1 MQKIK
6 GYFSFENID
15 KTPYNEKISSLGSL
29 IGEGKKT
36 LFQDNYFFISTSYEY
51 KENDAELFWL
61 CNDRYL
67 IMIDGPLTFDSRYVT
82 DDMRKMGYK
91 EKIAYIIEQYGQ
103 RNLNIFNVLD
113 GSFFISIYDRQKKSL
128 VLITDRLSSRLFLFT
143 KNQNG
148 FFFSNDIRSLLLN
161 QETKPDLDYQSVSEF
176 IRFSMIL
183 EDRTLIASIKTIKPG
198 CIFEISRS
206 NEKQEFYWTINY
218 DETWSKTSDYYREEL
233 SKAFAKATI
242 GLITE
247 QTTGLMISGGLD
259 SRLIAASA
267 KDAERQLV
275 SISYGGYEN
284 DEVKLAKRVSNI
296 CKFPFNFIERDPN
309 YYSNNFQIA
318 TEITQGL
325 YSFIHAHMIG
335 LREQITNTGVDSLI
349 NGWGLDLLFSGT
361 YFPKKKLS
369 ILPGRSYPTI
379 WPRELEND
387 DEIFQSMFQSLN
399 TVSDNSLLYV
409 MSKKRNRAIEDLPKQ
424 TLHCLINKSKDWA
437 SDRLN
442 RHDSILFHNFSKFRS
457 YIFPLSVRSYIKE
470 RCPIYN
476 NQLIDIYL
484 QLPPRL
490 RACSRTYRG
499 VLESMSKELAL
510 LPYSRTGVSLLMPE
524 FIQYLGYFLQPTIH
538 KWRLKS
544 GEISRKKESSY
555 AETFDSYPKFDR
567 LFQRTSMGVLANN
580 VLSNGLIYDIGLFEK
595 NKILNMVDH
604 QRNGLINSGEFLCNL
619 MSLNKWLELIS

>member
-6 GYFSFENID
+6 GYFSFQNIN
-15 KTPYNEKISSLGSL
+15 KTPFKEKVSSLGNL
-29 IGEGKKT
+29 TIEGKRT
-36 LFQDNYFFISTSYEY
+36 YFQDDIFFISTSYEY

-67 IMIDGPLTFDSRYVT
+67 IMIDGPLTFDSRHVT

-103 RNLNIFNVLD
+103 HNLNIFNVLD
-113 GSFFISIYDRQKKSL
+113 GSFFISIYDRQKKSI

-161 QETKPDLDYQSVSEF
+161 QEIKPDLDYQSVSEF

-267 KDAERQLV
+267 KVSERELV
-275 SISYGGYEN
+275 SISFGGFQN

-296 CKFPFNFIERDPN
+296 CKFPFNFIERNPN
-309 YYSNNFQIA
+309 YYSNNFQNA
-318 TEITQGL
+318 TEISQGL

-335 LREQITNTGVDSLI
+335 LGEQITNLGIDSLL
-349 NGWGLDLLFSGT
+349 NGWGLDLLFSGS
-361 YFPKKKLS
+361 YFPKKYLS
-369 ILPGRSYPTI
+369 ILPGRKYPTI
-379 WPRELEND
+379 WPRELDND
-387 DEIFQSMFQSLN
+387 DEIFQSIFQSLN

-409 MSKKRNRAIEDLPKQ
+409 MSKDCNKLNIDFPKL
-424 TLHCLINKSKDWA
+424 TLHSLINKSSNWA

-457 YIFPLSVRSYIKE
+457 YIFPLSVRSYVKE

-476 NQLIDIYL
+476 NHLIDIYL
-484 QLPPRL
+484 QLPPKF

-499 VLESMSKELAL
+499 VLKSMSKELAL
-510 LPYSRTGVSLLMPE
+510 LPYSRTGVSILMPE
-524 FIQYLGYFLQPTIH
+524 FIQYLGYFIQPTIH
-538 KWRLKS
+538 KWRLRNRD
-544 GEISRKKESSY
+544 ISRKNESSY

-567 LFQRTSMGVLANN
+567 LFQRTLMGELASN
-580 VLSNGLIYDIGLFEK
+580 VLSDGPIYDIGLFDK
-595 NKILNMVDH
+595 NKLLNMIDR